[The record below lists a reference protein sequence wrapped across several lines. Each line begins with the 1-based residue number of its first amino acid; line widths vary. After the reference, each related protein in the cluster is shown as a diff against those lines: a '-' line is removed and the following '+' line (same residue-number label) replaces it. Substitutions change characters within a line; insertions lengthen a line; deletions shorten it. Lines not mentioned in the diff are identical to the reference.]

1 MAMEATV
8 AKKLAFVPEY
18 VVGKVGNVTTKLA
31 VIADGTTKNCTRFTI
46 SKNDASANGSVYV
59 SKAK

>member
-1 MAMEATV
+1 M
-8 AKKLAFVPEY
+8 AKKSAFIPEY
-18 VVGKVGNVTTKLA
+18 VVGKVGNVTTKLP
-31 VIADGTTKNCTRFTI
+31 VVADGTTKNCTRFTI

>member
-1 MAMEATV
+1 M
-8 AKKLAFVPEY
+8 AKKSAFVPEY
-18 VVGKVGNVTTKLA
+18 VVGKVGNVTTKLP
-31 VIADGTTKNCTRFTI
+31 VVADGTTKNCTRFTI